1 MVAAFALVHVAAF
14 TRAALPVLAPGGTAT
29 WWQISGA
36 AWLAAFGLFAV
47 IYAPILL
54 APRVDGKPG

>member
-1 MVAAFALVHVAAF
+1 MNSIKKLWVADFL
-14 TRAALPVLAPGGTAT
+14 LYL
-29 WWQISGA
+29 
-36 AWLAAFGLFAV
+36 V